1 MKYLHLIWCNLK
13 RRKLRT
19 ILTLLS
25 ILVAF
30 ILYGYLCAIGTALS
44 AGVEVAG
51 ADRLIVRHKVS
62 IAQLLPQ
69 SYGPRIAKIPGVA
82 EVTHAT
88 WFGGVYQDPTKF
100 FPQMPVEPEKY
111 LSLYPEFLLPAQ
123 QKENWIRNRTGAIA
137 GRKTADR
144 FGWKVG
150 DRIPIQATIWPKK
163 DGSRTWEFDLEG
175 IYDGAKDGTD
185 TTQFLIHY
193 DYFDEARL
201 YANGLTGW
209 YIVRVSDADDATEVA
224 LDIDKEFANS
234 PYETKAETEGA
245 FVQGFAKQMGDIG
258 KILTAILS
266 AVFFT
271 ILLVAGNTMAQSVRE
286 RTEELGVLK
295 ALGFGN
301 TQVLLFVLA
310 ESCILAG
317 LGGLLGLGIAWA
329 MISRGDPT
337 NGALPMFYLRKI
349 DLFLGVG
356 IVLLLGTA
364 AGILP
369 AWSAMKL
376 RVAEALRRM

>member
-1 MKYLHLIWCNLK
+1 MKYFHLIWSNLK

-30 ILYGYLCAIGTALS
+30 VLYGYLCAIGTALS

-144 FGWKVG
+144 FGWKIG

-163 DGSRTWEFDLEG
+163 DGTRTWEFDLEG

-201 YANGLTGW
+201 YAKGLVGW
-209 YIVRVSDADDATEVA
+209 YIVRVRDADDATEAA
-224 LDIDKEFANS
+224 LDIDREFANS

-245 FVQGFAKQMGDIG
+245 FVQGFAKQVGDIG

-310 ESCILAG
+310 ESCLLAG
-317 LGGLLGLGIAWA
+317 VGGLLGLGIAWA
-329 MISRGDPT
+329 LISRGDPT
-337 NGALPMFYLRKI
+337 NGALPMFYLRKM
-349 DLFLGVG
+349 DLLTGVG
-356 IVLLLGTA
+356 FVFLLGTA

>member
-1 MKYLHLIWCNLK
+1 MKYFHLIWSNLK

-19 ILTLLS
+19 LLTMLS

-30 ILYGYLCAIGTALS
+30 VLYGYLCAIGTGLN

-51 ADRLIVRHKVS
+51 ADRLIVRHKIS

-69 SYGPRIAKIPGVA
+69 SYGPRISKIPGVA
-82 EVTHAT
+82 EVTHST
-88 WFGGVYQDPTKF
+88 WFGGVYQDATKF
-100 FPQMPVEPEKY
+100 FPQMIVEPEKY
-111 LSLYPEFLLPAQ
+111 LSLYPEFLLSSQ
-123 QKENWIRNRTGAIA
+123 HKENWFRNRAGAIV

-144 FGWKVG
+144 FGWKIG
-150 DRIPIQATIWPKK
+150 DRIPIQATVWPKM
-163 DGSRTWEFDLEG
+163 DDSRTWEFDLEG
-175 IYDGAKDGTD
+175 IYDGARDGTD
-185 TTQFLIHY
+185 TTQFLFHY

-201 YANGLTGW
+201 YAKGMVGW
-209 YIVRVSDADDATEVA
+209 YIVRVSDADIATEA
-224 LDIDKEFANS
+224 AQDIDREFANS

-245 FVQGFAKQMGDIG
+245 FVQGFAKQVGDIG

-295 ALGFGN
+295 ALGFTN

-310 ESCILAG
+310 ESCFLAG
-317 LGGLLGLGIAWA
+317 LGGVLGLGIAWA

-337 NGALPMFYLRKI
+337 NGALPMFYLPKI
-349 DLFLGVG
+349 DLVIGLG
-356 IVLLLGTA
+356 IVFLLGAA

-369 AWSAMKL
+369 AWYAMKL